1 MNRNAWSDDD
11 RVDYDA
17 LCDEAWRYGASTAER
32 TDHYIKRLNDAE
44 QAHRYFAMDCLHD
57 AVRTGASA
65 QLKSWRVQQR
75 KGTIPVS
82 YEGKVLS
89 TRRVIGSVIVDDE
102 GNPLHTQRI
111 FDYLTWEQ
119 LEAKAQ
125 EYAANIRA
133 YKLNLYT
140 VMRLIELR
148 DLAPG
153 AGTPAEAV
161 EQLGTTIEEFLG
173 GDVAA

>member
-11 RVDYDA
+11 RAEYDT
-17 LCDEAWRYGASTAER
+17 LCDEAWRYGATTSER
-32 TDHYIKRLNDAE
+32 TDRYLQLLYGAE
-44 QAHRYFAMDCLHD
+44 QAQRFYAQDCLHD
-57 AVRTGASA
+57 AVRIGGAS
-65 QLKSWRVQQR
+65 QLKSWRVQQK
-75 KGTIPVS
+75 KGRIPVS